1 MKSVPR
7 RAEFQSLY
15 VITCHTQTWS
25 DPQLPEENQT
35 IIDMR
40 ANVSTPKEGKTVLR
54 LRLYNHDGDS
64 LTGSTVVTL
73 SDCSVFSSKAWTC
86 KDPDSEMYST
96 LEDETL
102 SIVTP
107 PNTSGI
113 TGVNMTLKRVHP

>member
-1 MKSVPR
+1 MTRLVLTFFPFAGCAPGDSGALEYLAGNNLV
-7 RAEFQSLY
+7 
-15 VITCHTQTWS
+15 
-25 DPQLPEENQT
+25 
-35 IIDMR
+35 R

-73 SDCSVFSSKAWTC
+73 SDCSVFSPKAWTC
-86 KDPDSEMYST
+86 KDPDSEMYWT